1 VFLELQLKASKN
13 HDNRSTL
20 VESRNVVPTVL
31 VFKIHARNTKRF
43 WSIGGLVPFTEEQI
57 QWFRQ

>member
-1 VFLELQLKASKN
+1 VFSELQQKGSKN

-20 VESRNVVPTVL
+20 VESRNVPTVL
-31 VFKIHARNTKRF
+31 VLKIHARYTKRF

-57 QWFRQ
+57 QGFRQ